1 MFTVGRRGTTRLAA
15 AILASGLVAAGAIAG
30 AGSAVADGGATPAV
44 GGATAT
50 LGDLTIFDRAT
61 VHDNG
66 GAMHVGAGLFKMS
79 VDGGGSIQTYC
90 IDLHHETQ
98 PQATYREVPW
108 SQSTLQGN
116 ADAGKIEWILQHS
129 YPQVNNLQQLAQ
141 EAGADALSAQQAAAG
156 TQVAIWR
163 YSDKA
168 DVTAD
173 NGNAEKLADYLTKS
187 AQAIAEPQAS
197 LTLTPPAVSGKSGT
211 RIGPV
216 TVHTDADS
224 AQVSLAPQ
232 SAGAGVKIVDKA
244 GKPVTSATD
253 GSQVY
258 FDVPAGTPDGSAAL
272 TVQAT
277 TKVPVG
283 RAFQGVG
290 DNKSSQTQIL
300 AGSSDSTVTA
310 QATATWAKQGAIPAV
325 TAMVDCAKSGV
336 DVMATNKGD
345 EAFTFQLAGKQYTVA
360 PGASQTITVPVAE
373 GSAYKIQ
380 ITGPKGFSK
389 TFTGVVN
396 CKTAGSTGSS
406 ASPAPAPSAASAGG
420 TNLAETGAS
429 SATPVIA
436 GAAIALVV
444 IGGGTVFF
452 LRKRKAAPSGE

>member
-163 YSDKA
+163 Y
-168 DVTAD
+168 
-173 NGNAEKLADYLTKS
+173 
-187 AQAIAEPQAS
+187 
-197 LTLTPPAVSGKSGT
+197 
-211 RIGPV
+211 
-216 TVHTDADS
+216 
-224 AQVSLAPQ
+224 
-232 SAGAGVKIVDKA
+232 
-244 GKPVTSATD
+244 
-253 GSQVY
+253 
-258 FDVPAGTPDGSAAL
+258 
-272 TVQAT
+272 
-277 TKVPVG
+277 
-283 RAFQGVG
+283 
-290 DNKSSQTQIL
+290 
-300 AGSSDSTVTA
+300 
-310 QATATWAKQGAIPAV
+310 
-325 TAMVDCAKSGV
+325 
-336 DVMATNKGD
+336 
-345 EAFTFQLAGKQYTVA
+345 
-360 PGASQTITVPVAE
+360 
-373 GSAYKIQ
+373 
-380 ITGPKGFSK
+380 
-389 TFTGVVN
+389 
-396 CKTAGSTGSS
+396 
-406 ASPAPAPSAASAGG
+406 
-420 TNLAETGAS
+420 
-429 SATPVIA
+429 
-436 GAAIALVV
+436 
-444 IGGGTVFF
+444 
-452 LRKRKAAPSGE
+452 